1 MRYTHV
7 DVFTSR
13 PYSGNSLAVF
23 PEAHGLT
30 GDRMLSITRE
40 LRHFES
46 VFLTRDPARPRTHRA
61 RVFDLTGEL
70 DFAGHPLLGAAGVLH
85 DLHAPD
91 AADGGPAD
99 GGPTD
104 RVTWTLRLR
113 SRTVEA
119 VIRRSGPRRYEGTLD
134 QGPAEFTRRPYGTD
148 GAARAAIASWFSLD
162 AGDLDPR
169 LPPETVSTGLRYLVV
184 PVRGDALARARVAI
198 PLDAPLARLG
208 AAYAYLLD
216 VTAMEGRHWTN
227 DGLLEDTAT
236 GSGAGCAAAYLRRH
250 GRLGDGERAVLRQG
264 RFTGRP
270 SEMTVSAHG
279 HGTDVRTVKVGG
291 GVVIVGEGR
300 LAALP

>member
-7 DVFTSR
+7 DVFTGR

-23 PEAHGLT
+23 PEAQGLT
-30 GDRMLSITRE
+30 GERMLSITRE

-61 RVFDLTGEL
+61 RVFDLAGEL

-85 DLHAPD
+85 DLHAPGAPD
-91 AADGGPAD
+91 AADGGSA
-99 GGPTD
+99 D

-113 SRTVEA
+113 SRRVEA
-119 VIRRSGPRRYEGTLD
+119 VTRRIGPRRYEGVLD
-134 QGPAEFTRRPYGTD
+134 QGPARFTRHPYGPD
-148 GAARAAIASWFSLD
+148 GATRAAIASWFSLD
-162 AGDLDPR
+162 ADDLDPA

-184 PVRGDALARARVAI
+184 PVRGDALARARVAT

-270 SEMTVSAHG
+270 SEMTISAHG
-279 HGTDVRTVKVGG
+279 HGTHVRMVKVGG

-300 LAALP
+300 LAELP

>member
-7 DVFTSR
+7 DVFTAR

-23 PEAHGLT
+23 PEAEGLT

-46 VFLTRDPARPRTHRA
+46 VFLARDPARPRTHRA

-85 DLHAPD
+85 DQHAAD
-91 AADGGPAD
+91 AADGVPD
-99 GGPTD
+99 D
-104 RVTWTLRLR
+104 RVRWTLRLR

-119 VIRRSGPRRYEGTLD
+119 VTRRNGPRRYEGTLE
-134 QGPAEFTRRPYGTD
+134 QGPAEFTRGPHGPDRAT
-148 GAARAAIASWFSLD
+148 RAAIASWFSLGAD
-162 AGDLDPR
+162 DLDPR
-169 LPPETVSTGLRYLVV
+169 LPPETVSAGLRYLVV
-184 PVRGDALARARVAI
+184 PVRGDALARARVAT

-270 SEMTVSAHG
+270 SEMTISAHG
-279 HGTDVRTVKVGG
+279 HGTDVRTVEVGG

-300 LAALP
+300 LAELP